1 MQKLNNL
8 EVEPVIN
15 KNFKDKISIHENLIN
30 NAPFFL
36 SLIIGRK
43 GSGKTSLLYSL
54 LKLMCVRK
62 KTKVIIISSTY
73 NLDYTMIEIIR
84 KLEKNNI
91 ELETYDN
98 IYDENKKNIL
108 ENITEDIKLNIDNWK
123 EELKKSKKLYSKIII
138 VIDDLAEVLKNN
150 ILQKLVFKMRHFMIS
165 IILITQHYKSL
176 SVGIR
181 NNANILFLYSD
192 LSDNVLE
199 AIYDEQINSY
209 KLPYKDFLN
218 YYLQIT
224 EKKYNFMML
233 NYNDKDIRKN
243 LNYKLII

>member
-1 MQKLNNL
+1 
-8 EVEPVIN
+8 
-15 KNFKDKISIHENLIN
+15 
-30 NAPFFL
+30 
-36 SLIIGRK
+36 
-43 GSGKTSLLYSL
+43 
-54 LKLMCVRK
+54 MCVRK

-150 ILQKLVFKMRHFMIS
+150 IL
-165 IILITQHYKSL
+165 
-176 SVGIR
+176 
-181 NNANILFLYSD
+181 
-192 LSDNVLE
+192 
-199 AIYDEQINSY
+199 
-209 KLPYKDFLN
+209 
-218 YYLQIT
+218 
-224 EKKYNFMML
+224 
-233 NYNDKDIRKN
+233 
-243 LNYKLII
+243 